1 MKDLLK
7 DFSVQDDFSLEDEMD
22 GAYGGLKDEF
32 KRDPVT
38 GRLEKKSLKSTL
50 NKKKL
55 SKHEMDELFLDF

>member
-1 MKDLLK
+1 MKDIMN
-7 DFSVQDDFSLEDEMD
+7 DFNLQDDFSIEDEMSE
-22 GAYGGLKDEF
+22 AYGGLKDEF

-55 SKHEMDELFLDF
+55 SKHEMDELFLDY